1 MTVVT
6 SAQTSYQNQ
15 PGYNDCLLPPTNAS
29 FLASAAKSS
38 ATITGD
44 SKNAASDGSTESEV
58 DLKDLIDAQL
68 VKLLTMPTSLPDR
81 EFTHY
86 KAKLTTNLPR
96 DLHLVQAWLSALDE
110 STMRAS
116 RKNSKRCGSR
126 LLTTCSTTMAFR
138 SGLCRYAKLLRAW
151 SFLNRHAPSSTL
163 KSCFAFLIDDLPAWK
178 LFVSFLSFV
187 ITTISTTTT
196 HTHHF
201 CWALSVRILFIFPI
215 QQTLCFISS
224 MPPVNII
231 EKKKK
236 CECGLKIHWLFILLL
251 SFRLR

>member
-29 FLASAAKSS
+29 FLAPAAKSS

-110 STMRAS
+110 ST
-116 RKNSKRCGSR
+116 NEG
-126 LLTTCSTTMAFR
+126 
-138 SGLCRYAKLLRAW
+138 AKEKQQEVRQQV
-151 SFLNRHAPSSTL
+151 
-163 KSCFAFLIDDLPAWK
+163 IDYMLHHNG
-178 LFVSFLSFV
+178 VS
-187 ITTISTTTT
+187 I
-196 HTHHF
+196 
-201 CWALSVRILFIFPI
+201 WALPLRKVVESLV
-215 QQTLCFISS
+215 IS
-224 MPPVNII
+224 
-231 EKKKK
+231 E
-236 CECGLKIHWLFILLL
+236 
-251 SFRLR
+251 